1 MGLDEST
8 ERGAVIHRNRHWIF
22 QRGKRHQ
29 DSGTEHMNSVARE
42 AIDALILLWIPVIAP
57 PDIAHVED
65 YVIGH

>member
-1 MGLDEST
+1 
-8 ERGAVIHRNRHWIF
+8 
-22 QRGKRHQ
+22 
-29 DSGTEHMNSVARE
+29 MNSVARE